1 MGSNTSRAINKD
13 YINESNSLKWY
24 HGLWGKRTWLLVLM
38 PISLIIIWIVKGN
51 PYIAEYI
58 FARGIY
64 KLISQGLS
72 IITGIIPFSVMEL
85 QIIGFPILLILFFIR
100 FIYRLF
106 IKMYKKENGIG
117 YHLTRGFVNLGGTLS
132 VILFMYVLLAGV
144 NYYRYPFAYY
154 SGLEIKESSVNELYE
169 LNLKLA
175 EEAKDLREQ
184 LTLKGTVDE
193 NGVLLVNQG
202 DWQAV
207 SDIAKESFEKLS
219 KGYPVLDGKYSAPK
233 PVFFSDFMSRME
245 ITGIFWPF
253 TAEANVNIAVSEYS
267 IPATMGHE
275 LAHLRGFMRE
285 DEANYI
291 AYLVCKESDSLE
303 FKYSGTMLALSYAS
317 NQLYKQDPDL
327 YHIVSEIYN
336 EGMVLD
342 LRAEYYYWRQFED
355 TVISTVSNT
364 MNDNYLKVNNQND
377 GVKSYGRMV
386 DLLLAE
392 YRKNK
397 ELD

>member
-1 MGSNTSRAINKD
+1 
-13 YINESNSLKWY
+13 
-24 HGLWGKRTWLLVLM
+24 
-38 PISLIIIWIVKGN
+38 
-51 PYIAEYI
+51 
-58 FARGIY
+58 
-64 KLISQGLS
+64 
-72 IITGIIPFSVMEL
+72 MEL
-85 QIIGFPILLILFFIR
+85 QIIGFPILLMLFFIR

-106 IKMYKKENGIG
+106 IKIYKKQGGIG
-117 YHLTRGFVNLGGTLS
+117 YHLTRGIVNLGCTLS

-144 NYYRYPFAYY
+144 NYYRYSFAYY
-154 SGLEIKESSVNELYE
+154 SGLEIKDSSVNELYE
-169 LNLKLA
+169 LSLNLA
-175 EEAKDLREQ
+175 EEAKELREQ
-184 LTLKGTVDE
+184 LILNGTVDE
-193 NGVLLVNQG
+193 NGILLVNQG
-202 DWQAV
+202 DWQVV

-219 KGYPVLDGKYSAPK
+219 GKYPVLGGKYSAPK
-233 PVFFSDFMSRME
+233 PVFFSTFMSRME

-253 TAEANVNIAVSEYS
+253 TAEANINIAASEYS

-285 DEANYI
+285 DEANFI
-291 AYLVCKESDSLE
+291 AYLVCKESDSIE

-327 YHIVSEIYN
+327 YQLVRGTYN
-336 EGMVLD
+336 EGMMLD

-364 MNDNYLKVNNQND
+364 MNDNYLKANNQND

-397 ELD
+397 EVD